1 MLPKKLFVFILVMGL
16 GLLLSACGTPNPQ
29 PAAFTPIPTLAQA
42 ATLTLVPSLKQY
54 HLETSAPVEVGK
66 ADAAQ
71 GASIYLENCSPCHG
85 NQGQGVDAPNLRNNQ
100 YIQTSGDQEVYG
112 TIANGRSGTKMPA
125 WLQVNGGP
133 LTDADISSVVAY
145 LHTLQGVEAIPS
157 PTPEPTEA
165 PQTLQP
171 TPETSEA
178 EVARP
183 SNPGGPGEAATMTGD
198 ASRGQ
203 GIFGVNCAKC
213 HGPQGVQGIPNP
225 GSSDESVPVLNPI
238 DPTLVDAD
246 PKVFAA
252 NVDLFI
258 EHGSVPEGPDPLIV
272 MPSFGD
278 SKMLS
283 SQQIADL
290 IAYIMNLNATK

>member
-1 MLPKKLFVFILVMGL
+1 L
-16 GLLLSACGTPNPQ
+16 GLLLSACGAPNPQ

-42 ATLTLVPSLKQY
+42 ATLTLVPSLQQY
-54 HLETSAPVEVGK
+54 NLQTSAPVEVGK
-66 ADAAQ
+66 ANDAQ
-71 GASIYLENCSPCHG
+71 GAFIYLQNCSPCHG
-85 NQGQGVDAPNLRNNQ
+85 NQGQGVDAPNLRNSQ
-100 YIQTSGDQEVYG
+100 YIQIGGDQQVYA
-112 TIANGRSGTKMPA
+112 TIADGRAGTKMPA

-133 LTDADISSVVAY
+133 LTESEISAVVAY
-145 LHTLQGVEAIPS
+145 LHTLQGVQAIPS
-157 PTPEPTEA
+157 PTPEPAEA
-165 PQTLQP
+165 PQPPQP

-198 ASRGQ
+198 ASTGQ
-203 GIFGVNCAKC
+203 GTFGLYCAQC

-238 DPTLVDAD
+238 DPTLVSADA
-246 PKVFAA
+246 KVFAA

-258 EHGSVPEGPDPLIV
+258 EHGSVPEGPDPMIV

-278 SKMLS
+278 SKMLAP
-283 SQQIADL
+283 QQIADL
-290 IAYIMNLNATK
+290 IAYIMKLNRTK